1 MNDDETGTWDIRW
14 SCILVGLVFGLFYI
28 WVFFVAGLWGGGC
41 GLNGSLVSLNRC
53 KSARHQHGIQQ
64 NLRLVDIAAG

>member
-1 MNDDETGTWDIRW
+1 MNDDEAGTWDIRW

-28 WVFFVAGLWGGGC
+28 WGFLLLVGGGGG
-41 GLNGSLVSLNRC
+41 GLNGYLVSLKRC
-53 KSARHQHGIQQ
+53 KSARHQHGIRE